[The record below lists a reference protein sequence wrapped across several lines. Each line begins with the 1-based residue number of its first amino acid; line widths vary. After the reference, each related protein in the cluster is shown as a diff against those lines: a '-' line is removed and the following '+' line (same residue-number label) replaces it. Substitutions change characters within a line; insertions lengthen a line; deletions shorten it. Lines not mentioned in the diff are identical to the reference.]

1 MWRHLGRHLGRLL
14 LLCLLVSSRRMPMTA
29 LVNLTEQNAAFLRG
43 IQIAEEAAL
52 VRKISPQT
60 LKTIRRTIYK
70 FKAR

>member
-1 MWRHLGRHLGRLL
+1 
-14 LLCLLVSSRRMPMTA
+14 MPMTA